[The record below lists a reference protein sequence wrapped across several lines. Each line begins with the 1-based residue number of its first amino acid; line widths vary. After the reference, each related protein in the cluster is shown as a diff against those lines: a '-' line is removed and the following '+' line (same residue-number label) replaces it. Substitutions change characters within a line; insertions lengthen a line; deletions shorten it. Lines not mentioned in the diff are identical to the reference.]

1 MAKAQYALDG
11 LPGKDWKVSSI
22 MGWRVHPVLNTRKHH
37 NGTDIF
43 GLGGGPHYIE
53 APYDGVVLGAR
64 KSTAAGGGFGNF
76 VSLQHKIDGVYYTT
90 LYAHLKD
97 DSIKVKPGQ
106 KVEAGTVLGIMGTTG
121 MSTGVHLHWEM
132 WKGKTHGWSADGT
145 GFVEPIEFFKLQIAK
160 EKLTGTINQPSAPD
174 VDANKVPESYAT
186 PKPSTPASPAKKVT
200 VKVYTVKSGDTLGR
214 IASKSGYTVA
224 ELAEY
229 NKISNPNLILV
240 GQKIKFPPKG

>member
-22 MGWRVHPVLNTRKHH
+22 MGWRIHPVLNTRKHH

-43 GLGGGPHYIE
+43 GIGGGPHYIE

-76 VSLQHKIDGVYYTT
+76 VTLQHKIDGVYYTT

-97 DSIKVKPGQ
+97 DSIKVKPNQ
-106 KVEAGTVLGIMGTTG
+106 KVEAGTVLGVMGTTG

-132 WKGKTHGWSADGT
+132 WKGKTHGWSADGV

-160 EKLTGTINQPSAPD
+160 ETLTGTINQASAPE
-174 VDANKVPESYAT
+174 VDANNVPADIAVSA
-186 PKPSTPASPAKKVT
+186 PAPAKAKT
-200 VKVYTVKSGDTLGR
+200 TTKVYTVKSGDTLGR
-214 IASKSGYTVA
+214 IASRTGYTVA
-224 ELAEY
+224 ELASY
-229 NKISNPNLILV
+229 NSIKNVNLILV